1 MIGRNAL
8 LLLASALPM
17 LAACSDSQPGVEACK
32 NPKLLRVQV
41 GETLFDLPNTVS
53 SPHALTIDLE
63 REPEK
68 LGILITGYRTFRSAP
83 ANRWDCNSQDR
94 PVANFGNDMGF
105 VYRGD
110 GSEAPEYR
118 MGAKMNAIVNIGRYD
133 ARFKGWRS
141 DYLANVEDI
150 EKVRFVGRID
160 IPPTA
165 GFTMG
170 QAIYKFSYRGRE
182 VAMTC
187 QVWDDSKTGGWN
199 KTDGPRPAYPNQCV
213 PKIPFRAGDI
223 VIGVDQQSYQ
233 GGPGAKTRLIPPE
246 EWPKQWA
253 YTINKILS
261 FQVQAPP
268 SRQ

>member
-1 MIGRNAL
+1 M
-8 LLLASALPM
+8 
-17 LAACSDSQPGVEACK
+17 
-32 NPKLLRVQV
+32 
-41 GETLFDLPNTVS
+41 
-53 SPHALTIDLE
+53 DLE
-63 REPEK
+63 RESEK
-68 LGILITGYRTFRSAP
+68 LGILTIGYRAFRGDP
-83 ANRWDCNSQDR
+83 ANRWDCNSKSR

-110 GSEAPEYR
+110 GSEPPEYR
-118 MGAKMNAIVNIGRYD
+118 MGEKMYTIVNIGRYD
-133 ARFKGWRS
+133 VRSKGWRS
-141 DYLANVEDI
+141 EYLANVEDI
-150 EKVRFVGRID
+150 EKVRFVERIG

-182 VAMTC
+182 VAMMC
-187 QVWDDSKTGGWN
+187 QVWDDSKTDGWN
-199 KTDGPRPAYPNQCV
+199 EKVGPRPAYPNQCV
-213 PKIPFRAGDI
+213 PKMPFRAGDI

-261 FQVQAPP
+261 FEVQAPAK
-268 SRQ
+268 